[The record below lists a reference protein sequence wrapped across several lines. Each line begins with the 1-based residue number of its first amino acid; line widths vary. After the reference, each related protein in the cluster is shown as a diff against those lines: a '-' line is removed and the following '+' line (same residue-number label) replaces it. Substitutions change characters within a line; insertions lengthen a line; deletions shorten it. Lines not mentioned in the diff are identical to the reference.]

1 MRDLYALA
9 YEYPRMWLQL
19 YWDMELA
26 HEKEE
31 AAKQPDWKKA
41 GETAADARDRLKAER
56 EEAKRRLGVS

>member
-1 MRDLYALA
+1 
-9 YEYPRMWLQL
+9 MWLQL

-41 GETAADARDRLKAER
+41 GESAADARDRLKAER